1 MLKVDAIDVYYG
13 DLQAVKRVSFQVGKD
28 QIVSLVGSNG
38 AGKTT
43 TLNAISGLNRI
54 ASGSIH
60 FGDTNIGR
68 RRSHQIV
75 DLGIVQV
82 PEGRLLFPEMTVME
96 NLEMGCFSLRARK
109 DFKNSLEEV
118 IRLFPIL
125 TERQQQLAGTLSG
138 GEQQMLAIGRGLMA
152 RPTVLMLDEP
162 SLGLAPLV
170 VEEIIETIKTIRTRG
185 TAILLVE
192 QNVLH
197 ALSISD
203 RAYILENGGV
213 VMEGQGEELLKNEEV
228 KKAYLGL

>member
-1 MLKVDAIDVYYG
+1 MLNVEAIDVFYG
-13 DLQAVKRVSFQVGKD
+13 DLQAVKGISFQVGKD

-43 TLNAISGLNRI
+43 TLNAISGLNRV

-60 FGDTNIGR
+60 FGEANIGR
-68 RRSHQIV
+68 YRSHQIV
-75 DLGIVQV
+75 DLGIIQV

-96 NLEMGCFSLRARK
+96 NLEMGCFSLRARRN
-109 DFKNSLEEV
+109 FKTSLEEV

-125 TERQQQLAGTLSG
+125 KERQQQLAGTLSG

-197 ALSISD
+197 ALCISD
-203 RAYILENGGV
+203 RAYILENGGI
-213 VMEGQGEELLKNEEV
+213 VMEGKGEELLRNEEV

>member
-1 MLKVDAIDVYYG
+1 
-13 DLQAVKRVSFQVGKD
+13 
-28 QIVSLVGSNG
+28 
-38 AGKTT
+38 
-43 TLNAISGLNRI
+43 
-54 ASGSIH
+54 
-60 FGDTNIGR
+60 
-68 RRSHQIV
+68 
-75 DLGIVQV
+75 LGIVQV

>member
-1 MLKVDAIDVYYG
+1 MLKVDAIDVCYG
-13 DLQAVKRVSFQVGKD
+13 DLRAVKGVSFQVGKD

-60 FGDTNIGR
+60 FGETNIGR
-68 RRSHQIV
+68 YRSHQIV
-75 DLGIVQV
+75 DLGIIQV

-96 NLEMGCFSLRARK
+96 NLEMGCFSSRARR
-109 DFKNSLEEV
+109 DFKASLEEV
-118 IRLFPIL
+118 VRLFPIL
-125 TERQQQLAGTLSG
+125 TERKDQFAGTLSG

-170 VEEIIETIKTIRTRG
+170 VQEIIETIKTIRTRG

-213 VMEGQGEELLKNEEV
+213 VMEGKGDELLRNEEV

>member
-1 MLKVDAIDVYYG
+1 MLSVEAIDVFYG
-13 DLQAVKRVSFQVGKD
+13 DLQAVKGVSFRVGKD

-54 ASGSIH
+54 ASGTIR
-60 FGDTNIGR
+60 FGEIQIGR
-68 RRSHQIV
+68 YRSHQIV
-75 DLGIVQV
+75 DLGIIQV
-82 PEGRLLFPEMTVME
+82 PEGRLLFPEMTVIE
-96 NLEMGCFSLRARK
+96 NLEMGCFSSRARG
-109 DFKNSLEEV
+109 DFKHSLEEV
-118 IRLFPIL
+118 MRLFPIL
-125 TERQQQLAGTLSG
+125 TERQQQIAGTLSG

-185 TAILLVE
+185 TAVLLVE

-203 RAYILENGGV
+203 RAYILENGKV
-213 VMEGQGEELLKNEEV
+213 VMEGQGEELLKNEDV

>member
-1 MLKVDAIDVYYG
+1 MLKVEGIDVYYG
-13 DLQAVKRVSFQVGKD
+13 DLQAVKGISFQVGKD
-28 QIVSLVGSNG
+28 QVVSLVGSNG

-54 ASGSIH
+54 AAGSIRY
-60 FGDTNIGR
+60 GEIDMR
-68 RRSHQIV
+68 RLGSHQIV

-82 PEGRLLFPEMTVME
+82 PEGRMLFPEMTVTE
-96 NLEMGCFSLRARK
+96 NLEMGSFSPRARK
-109 DFKNSLEEV
+109 DFKSSFQEV

-125 TERQQQLAGTLSG
+125 AERKDQLGGTLSG

-152 RPTVLMLDEP
+152 RPKVLMLDEP

-170 VEEIIETIKTIRTRG
+170 VQEILETIKAIREKG

-192 QNVLH
+192 QNVFH

-203 RAYILENGGV
+203 RAYILENGEM
-213 VMEGQGEELLKNEEV
+213 VMEGKGEELLKNDKV

>member
-1 MLKVDAIDVYYG
+1 MLNVEAIDVYYG
-13 DLQAVKRVSFQVGKD
+13 DLQAVKGVSFQVGKD

-54 ASGSIH
+54 ASGSIR
-60 FGDTNIGR
+60 FGEENIGR
-68 RRSHQIV
+68 YRSHQIV

-109 DFKNSLEEV
+109 NFKTSLDEV

-170 VEEIIETIKTIRTRG
+170 VEEIIETIKTIRARG

-192 QNVLH
+192 QNILH

-203 RAYILENGGV
+203 RAYILENGGI
-213 VMEGQGEELLKNEEV
+213 VMEGKGEELLRNEEV

>member
-1 MLKVDAIDVYYG
+1 MLKVEAIDVYYG
-13 DLQAVKRVSFQVGKD
+13 DLQAVKGVSFQVGKD

-75 DLGIVQV
+75 DLGIIQV

>member
-75 DLGIVQV
+75 DLGIIQV

-170 VEEIIETIKTIRTRG
+170 VEEIIETIKIIRTRG

-203 RAYILENGGV
+203 RAYILENGRM

>member
-1 MLKVDAIDVYYG
+1 MLKVEGIDVCYG
-13 DLQAVKRVSFQVGKD
+13 DLQAVKGVSFQVGKD

-54 ASGSIH
+54 TSGSIRYGDIDMRR
-60 FGDTNIGR
+60 FG
-68 RRSHQIV
+68 SHQIV
-75 DLGIVQV
+75 DLGIIQV
-82 PEGRLLFPEMTVME
+82 PEGRMLFPEMTVME
-96 NLEMGCFSLRARK
+96 NLEMGCFSPRARK
-109 DFKNSLEEV
+109 DFKNSFQDV

-125 TERQQQLAGTLSG
+125 AERKDQLGGTLSG

-152 RPTVLMLDEP
+152 RPKVLMLDEP
-162 SLGLAPLV
+162 SLGLAPV
-170 VEEIIETIKTIRTRG
+170 VVQEILETIKTIREKG

-192 QNVLH
+192 QNVFH

-203 RAYILENGGV
+203 RAYILENGEM
-213 VMEGQGEELLKNEEV
+213 VMEGKGEELLKNEKV

>member
-1 MLKVDAIDVYYG
+1 MLNVEAIDVYYG
-13 DLQAVKRVSFQVGKD
+13 DLQAVKGVSFQVGKD

-60 FGDTNIGR
+60 FGKTNIGR
-68 RRSHQIV
+68 CRSHQIV

-82 PEGRLLFPEMTVME
+82 PEGRMLFPEMTVME

-109 DFKNSLEEV
+109 DFKDSLQEV
-118 IRLFPIL
+118 IKLFPIL

-192 QNVLH
+192 QNVFH

-203 RAYILENGGV
+203 RAYILENGRM

>member
-75 DLGIVQV
+75 DLGIIQV

-109 DFKNSLEEV
+109 DFTTSLEEV
-118 IRLFPIL
+118 IRLCPIL

>member
-1 MLKVDAIDVYYG
+1 MLNVEAIDVYYG
-13 DLQAVKRVSFQVGKD
+13 DLQAVKGVSFQVGKD

-60 FGDTNIGR
+60 FGETNIGR
-68 RRSHQIV
+68 CRSHQIV

-82 PEGRLLFPEMTVME
+82 PEGRMLFPEMTVME

-109 DFKNSLEEV
+109 DFKDSLQEV
-118 IRLFPIL
+118 IKLFPIL

-192 QNVLH
+192 QNVFH

-203 RAYILENGGV
+203 RAYILENGRM

>member
-13 DLQAVKRVSFQVGKD
+13 DLRAVKKVSFQVGRD

-75 DLGIVQV
+75 DLGIIQV

>member
-1 MLKVDAIDVYYG
+1 MLNVDAIDVYYG

-54 ASGSIH
+54 TSGSIH
-60 FGDTNIGR
+60 FGETNIGR
-68 RRSHQIV
+68 YRSHQIV
-75 DLGIVQV
+75 DLGIIQV

-203 RAYILENGGV
+203 RAYILENGRM

>member
-1 MLKVDAIDVYYG
+1 MLRIEAIDIFYG
-13 DLQAVKRVSFQVGKD
+13 DLQAVKKVSLQVGKD

-43 TLNAISGLNRI
+43 TLNGISGLRRI
-54 ASGSIH
+54 AAGSIYFDEVNIRR
-60 FGDTNIGR
+60 FG
-68 RRSHQIV
+68 SHQIV
-75 DLGIVQV
+75 NLGIIQV
-82 PEGRLLFPEMTVME
+82 PEGRMLFPEMTVLE
-96 NLEMGCFSLRARK
+96 NLEMGCFPWRARK
-109 DFKNSLEEV
+109 NLQPSLQEV

-125 TERQQQLAGTLSG
+125 AERREQLAGTLSG

-152 RPTVLMLDEP
+152 QPKVLMLDEP

-170 VEEIIETIKTIRTRG
+170 VSEIIETRKIIRKKG

-192 QNVLH
+192 QNVFH

-203 RAYILENGGV
+203 RAYILENGEI
-213 VMEGQGEELLKNEEV
+213 VMEGKGEELLKNERV

>member
-1 MLKVDAIDVYYG
+1 MLSVEAIDVFYG
-13 DLQAVKRVSFQVGKD
+13 DLQAVKGVSFRVGKD

-54 ASGSIH
+54 ASGTIRFGEIH
-60 FGDTNIGR
+60 IGR
-68 RRSHQIV
+68 YRSHQIV
-75 DLGIVQV
+75 DLGIIQV
-82 PEGRLLFPEMTVME
+82 PEGRLLFPEMTVSE
-96 NLEMGCFSLRARK
+96 NLEMGCFSSRARR
-109 DFKNSLEEV
+109 DFKHSLEEV
-118 IRLFPIL
+118 MRLFPIL
-125 TERQQQLAGTLSG
+125 TERQQQIAGTLSG

-185 TAILLVE
+185 TAVLLVE

-197 ALSISD
+197 ALSVSD
-203 RAYILENGGV
+203 RAYILENGKV
-213 VMEGQGEELLKNEEV
+213 VMEGQGEELLKNEDV